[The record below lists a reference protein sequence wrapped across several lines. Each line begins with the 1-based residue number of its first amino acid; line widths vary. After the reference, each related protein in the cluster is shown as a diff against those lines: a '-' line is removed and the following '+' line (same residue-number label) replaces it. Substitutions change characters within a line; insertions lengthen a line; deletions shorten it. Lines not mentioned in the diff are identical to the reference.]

1 LDPDRAGRT
10 PASLLIGGRKEGR
23 NQKLEGKSGRR
34 IVSVFLT
41 ACFGAGGL
49 AATEPGTKGQGHET
63 GWSDKA
69 EFSYV
74 LTSGNSQTTTFS
86 LKNVTRRVRE
96 RQSFQLRLE
105 GLRVRSEESERW
117 AVGSGQDD
125 FVLYDE
131 SETQTKAEKYV
142 VSGRYDHRVT
152 KRFFWFG
159 GAGWDRNRIA
169 GIENRYDAFGG
180 VGHIVIDSAKTKF
193 RTDYSVTYTEQQ
205 DVIPDPDK
213 QDSFAGLRLSW
224 DFLRDFDGSASYG
237 NETVIDESL
246 RKSSDWRVDMTNSI
260 AVSIN
265 EHLALKVSLQ
275 WLYDNEPALTEVP
288 LYAPDDP
295 VGDPVGVVAV
305 PVDELDT
312 IFRASMV
319 VNI

>member
-1 LDPDRAGRT
+1 MACN
-10 PASLLIGGRKEGR
+10 EGR
-23 NQKLEGKSGRR
+23 NRELNGKRCRR

-41 ACFGAGGL
+41 LFVGAAGL
-49 AATEPGTKGQGHET
+49 AAAETSARETERKT
-63 GWSDKA
+63 GWTDKA

-96 RQSFQLRLE
+96 RRSFQLRLE
-105 GLRVRSEESERW
+105 GLRVRSEETERW
-117 AVGSGQDD
+117 AVGNGQDD
-125 FVLYDE
+125 FVLHDE

-152 KRFFWFG
+152 NKFFWFG

-180 VGHIVIDSAKTKF
+180 VGHIVFDSAKTKL
-193 RTDYSVTYTEQQ
+193 RTDYSATYTEQQ
-205 DVIPDPDK
+205 DVIPDPSK
-213 QDSFAGLRLSW
+213 QDRFAGLRFSL
-224 DFLRDFDGSASYG
+224 DYFRDFDGSATYG

-246 RKSSDWRVDMTNSI
+246 RKRSDWRVDMTNSI

-265 EHLALKVSLQ
+265 QHLALKVSLQ
-275 WLYDNEPALTEVP
+275 WLYDNEPALAEVP
-288 LYAPDDP
+288 LYAPDDLQ
-295 VGDPVGVVAV
+295 GDPIGAVAV